1 VAAAEREKKKIHE
14 SSPAVDL
21 EKKVVSKKRP
31 ASASKKG
38 KRIVAKEK
46 GPDGDEPVGKKAWV
60 NPVVEIDE
68 DIDILSTP

>member
-1 VAAAEREKKKIHE
+1 
-14 SSPAVDL
+14 
-21 EKKVVSKKRP
+21 VVSKKRP

-46 GPDGDEPVGKKAWV
+46 GPDGDEPVGKKARV

-68 DIDILSTP
+68 DVDILSTP